1 MVSLRKLKSSIRS
14 WVMALLQP
22 IPLLGLVYLPRF
34 FKDLNRYQRLNSGKK
49 VAWGDL
55 YPCLL
60 DWTVNTP
67 FDAHY
72 FYQGA
77 WLGRKLKAVN
87 PKNHVDIAS
96 SVLTISV
103 LSAFID
109 TVFVDYRPL
118 KANLSGLKSIPGD
131 ILNLPFENSSQSSLS
146 CLHVI
151 EHIGLGRYGD
161 PLNPN
166 GSIDA
171 ALELQRI
178 LAVSGNLYLALPI
191 GRERICFNAH
201 RVHNPSTVLGLFPGL
216 QLKDFSFVDDDGQF
230 HPEVSLESARD
241 LEYGCGLYHFQKL

>member
-1 MVSLRKLKSSIRS
+1 M
-14 WVMALLQP
+14 
-22 IPLLGLVYLPRF
+22 YLPRF
-34 FKDLNRYQRLNSGKK
+34 FKDLNRYQRLNAGQK
-49 VAWGDL
+49 VAWSDL

-77 WLGRKLKAVN
+77 WLGRKLKTVN
-87 PKNHVDIAS
+87 TKNHVDIAS

-103 LSAFID
+103 LSAFVD

-118 KANLSGLKSIPGD
+118 KANLAGLKSIPGD
-131 ILNLPFENSSQSSLS
+131 ILNLPFDAGSQPSVS

-161 PLNPN
+161 PLNPM
-166 GSIDA
+166 GSINA

-178 LAVSGNLYLALPI
+178 LSVGGNLYLALPI

-201 RVHNPSTVLGLFPGL
+201 RVHSPNTVLGLFP
-216 QLKDFSFVDDDGQF
+216 QLRLVDFSFVDDGGQF
-230 HPEVSLESARD
+230 HPEANIESAQA
-241 LEYGCGLYHFQKL
+241 LEYGCGLYHFQKA